1 MNHSALLAQVDQARK
16 QAWESLGQ
24 LDVDVL
30 APIVNPALMGGP
42 AWPALRQ
49 AFVKIERPESIL
61 LASDG
66 LSDPYEDGP
75 ALGLGLEFILESPDI
90 WLRTDISH
98 LQNSWAMQIL
108 LQVAQTAADHGGIA
122 PLLESHGVLSM
133 EVWDVNIPAPF
144 LGPEGQTGV
153 MLGLPAASLPRHL
166 NTPAGA
172 IRLVP
177 ITLLTAVELQ
187 YILAQGAEGRRTMA
201 ELVTQS
207 YLGHASSLDR
217 ASLK

>member
-1 MNHSALLAQVDQARK
+1 MNHPALLAEVCQARTNTW
-16 QAWESLGQ
+16 QSLGQ
-24 LDVDVL
+24 LDSDVL
-30 APIVNPALMGGP
+30 APIINPALMGAP

-75 ALGLGLEFILESPDI
+75 STGFGLEFVIESPDL
-90 WLRTDISH
+90 WLRTDIAH
-98 LQNSWAMQIL
+98 LQNSWATQIL
-108 LQVAQTAADHGGIA
+108 SQVAQTAADHGGIA
-122 PLLESHGVLSM
+122 HLLESHGVLSM
-133 EVWDVNIPAPF
+133 EVWDVDIPAPF
-144 LGPEGQTGV
+144 LGLEGQTGV
-153 MLGLPAASLPRHL
+153 MLGLPAPSLPHHFD
-166 NTPAGA
+166 TPVGE

-177 ITLLTAVELQ
+177 ITLLTAVELK
-187 YILAQGAEGRRTMA
+187 YILDNGAVGRRTVA
-201 ELVTQS
+201 ELLTQS